1 MQTDFDPRQP
11 GILGQA
17 APELGVTQWVDAAGQ
32 PLSHFGLSHMPGAF
46 KLLFCFQDACPGCH
60 SAGFPSLIKL
70 VEGLR
75 GSRMVSFA
83 AVQTAFED
91 FEHNS
96 YERIDRAR
104 AVISDATV
112 IRPTSPT
119 ESP

>member
-1 MQTDFDPRQP
+1 
-11 GILGQA
+11 
-17 APELGVTQWVDAAGQ
+17 
-32 PLSHFGLSHMPGAF
+32 MPGAF